1 MERESETQG
10 LRDNEIDMERKS
22 ETQGLRENEID
33 MGGRVRRRV

>member
-1 MERESETQG
+1 M
-10 LRDNEIDMERKS
+10 RDNEIDMERKS